1 MRYIWMMLFIMATA
15 TACANSDS
23 GATAPPSDASG
34 QTSGETAIPTDPAF
48 VVVTR
53 QPTREVFELEV
64 PLPGTLVASST
75 EDPEAALIFD
85 MIQVVQF
92 GGPEGAERREVT
104 LLQDG
109 SYTVNGVNGVTT
121 PQVVADIDAI
131 LDELS
136 FFGLQGAMLGPI
148 PDTDDY
154 RYSITVKRGDL
165 ERTITMQ
172 EGFYPQEL
180 DRLLLAVFALGEG
193 Q

>member
-1 MRYIWMMLFIMATA
+1 MRYIWIAILIIAVTACTSGDAPAPQNTA
-15 TACANSDS
+15 TG
-23 GATAPPSDASG
+23 GATEPTPV
-34 QTSGETAIPTDPAF
+34 PTDPSF

-53 QPTREVFELEV
+53 QPTPEVFELPV
-64 PLPGTLVASST
+64 PAPGTLIASTT
-75 EDPEAALIFD
+75 EDPESGLIFD

-109 SYTVNGVNGVTT
+109 SYTVNGVAGVTT
-121 PQVVADIDAI
+121 AQVVADIDAI

-136 FFGLQGAMLGPI
+136 FFGLQGSMLGPV

-172 EGFYPQEL
+172 EGFYPREL
-180 DRLLLAVFALGEG
+180 DRLLLAVFALGAG